1 MKKIALCLAAAG
13 AFVLSAPASAQG
25 YFGASVGR
33 TSLSS
38 DCTGLTSCDKT
49 GTGGKVYGGYRFLPY
64 LGAEVA
70 YLNFGKAKAVADFG
84 GTPVNAE
91 IKTSGIGAGVAMM
104 GDLGPSWNAFARLGV
119 ARMTADVSG
128 SALGVPVSE
137 KDRTT
142 QAYFGLGV
150 GYALN
155 KTVSLDAS
163 ADFSRSK
170 FEGES
175 SNVRMLGVGLTVKF

>member
-1 MKKIALCLAAAG
+1 MKKIALCLAAIG
-13 AFVLSAPASAQG
+13 AFALSAPASAQA

-33 TSLSS
+33 TNLSS
-38 DCTGLTSCDKT
+38 DCTGLTSCDKS
-49 GTGGKVYGGYRFLPY
+49 GNGGKLFGGYRFMPY

-70 YLNFGKAKAVADFG
+70 YLNFGKAKASADFA
-84 GTPVNAE
+84 GTLVNAD
-91 IKTSGIGAGVAMM
+91 IKTTGIGAGLTMM
-104 GDLGPSWNAFARLGV
+104 GDLGASWNAFARLGV

-128 SALGVPVSE
+128 SALGVTVSE

-142 QAYFGLGV
+142 QAYFGLGF
-150 GYALN
+150 GYA
-155 KTVSLDAS
+155 VSKEVSIDAS

-175 SNVRMLGVGLTVKF
+175 SNVRMLGLGLTVKF

>member
-13 AFVLSAPASAQG
+13 ALALSASASAQG
-25 YFGASVGR
+25 YIGASVGR

-38 DCTGLTSCDKT
+38 DCTGLASCDKS
-49 GTGGKVYGGYRFLPY
+49 GTGGKIFAGYSFLPY

-70 YLNFGKAKAVADFG
+70 YLNFGKARAVADVA
-84 GTPVNAE
+84 GTLVNAE
-91 IKTSGIGAGVAMM
+91 IKTSGIGAGLAMR
-104 GDLGPSWNAFARLGV
+104 GDLAPSWNAFARLGV

-128 SALGVPVSE
+128 SALGVAVSE

-150 GYALN
+150 GYALS
-155 KTVSLDAS
+155 KVVSIDAS

-175 SNVRMLGVGLTVKF
+175 SNVRMLGVGLTAKF